1 MVVKIMNELFLY
13 LYLGDIST
21 RVKIVCILGIL
32 FSIGV
37 IVYHFI
43 MNEEKSLSDK
53 TLEKLAKY
61 SNIAKRVA
69 IVLFLLGTLLPSK
82 FFFYTLAGT
91 KAGEITISSEI
102 GKKAIDALNIQ
113 LDDYIKGSKSEKR

>member
-1 MVVKIMNELFLY
+1 MTELFLY
-13 LYLGDIST
+13 IYLGDIST
-21 RVKIVCILGIL
+21 RIKIVCILGIL

-69 IVLFLLGTLLPSK
+69 VVLFLLGTLLPSK

-91 KAGEITISSEI
+91 KAGEMTISSKV
-102 GKKAIDALNIQ
+102 GKKAIEALNIQ